1 MLAQV
6 YPFFSLW
13 IKTII
18 LLVASGDKEKMYF
31 EAKFIILRL
40 QFLQKYVILPNP
52 TSFFLLKSADCILK
66 FIYIEKKSYPAFL
79 LS

>member
-18 LLVASGDKEKMYF
+18 LLVASGGKEKMYF
-31 EAKFIILRL
+31 EAKFIILWL
-40 QFLQKYVILPNP
+40 QFLQQYVILPNS
-52 TSFFLLKSADCILK
+52 TSFFLLKCTDCILK
-66 FIYIEKKSYPAFL
+66 FIYIKKKSYPAFL